1 MSDSAAATDPQPVL
15 VVGANGLVGAQVCTR
30 LASHGTPV
38 RALVRRA
45 GTAPQAPGV
54 TEVVGE
60 MLETAD
66 VEAALAGCQAVV
78 TTVHPMGSDRATQE
92 RVGVEGNLGVARAAA
107 AAGVERLVHVSTAA
121 VYDRSPGVGDVD
133 EDGALVADDADDY
146 AVTKRDTDAAIAG
159 VDGITRVLVRPPAIL
174 GEGETSVWNT
184 LRPRGMAEDPSS
196 GRHRPE
202 QSWPWVHVADLAA
215 LIADLA
221 TGAIPTGA
229 EPSLGPVPGGCTV
242 VNAAGR
248 PATQADYHRTVAEA
262 LDLQLPEETDGEV
275 WRGRLVADRALAWG
289 WDPQVD
295 LDVALTELA
304 EGLR

>member
-60 MLETAD
+60 MLEPAD

-78 TTVHPMGSDRATQE
+78 TTVHPMGSDRATQAQ
-92 RVGVEGNLGVARAAA
+92 VGVQGNLAVARAAA
-107 AAGVERLVHVSTAA
+107 AVGVDRLVHVSTAA

-133 EDGALVADDADDY
+133 EDSAVVPDDADDY
-146 AVTKRDTDAAIAG
+146 AVTKRDTDAAIAE
-159 VDGITRVLVRPPAIL
+159 VEGITRVLVRPPAIL

-184 LRPRGMAEDPSS
+184 LRPRGMQEDPSS
-196 GRHRPE
+196 GSHRPE

-215 LIADLA
+215 LIADVA
-221 TGAIPTGA
+221 TGAIPTGTD
-229 EPSLGPVPGGCTV
+229 PSLGPVPGGCTV

-248 PATQADYHRTVAEA
+248 PATQADYHRAVAGA
-262 LDLQLPEETDGEV
+262 LDLELPEVTDGEV

-289 WDPQVD
+289 WTPQVD